1 MAQFPA
7 VINSHKIA
15 VFPQA
20 AILLNPQPLGRKAT
34 AQQRE
39 VNLPYTKGVSLR
51 STPGSPTWCLMSFP
65 LAVVH
70 SFSLLLILHAQPRVY
85 FPFCHIPR
93 NHIPLQIYQ
102 PSLKVY
108 HLWMVR
114 LSPLMIQQPARNI
127 STGMIKKQQK
137 AEPPNSGLLPYNWE
151 QTMFWERDLR
161 EHITQFGLT
170 SIFIESLL
178 CSRHCFKC
186 WS

>member
-20 AILLNPQPLGRKAT
+20 ALLLNPQPLGRKAT
-34 AQQRE
+34 TQQRE
-39 VNLPYTKGVSLR
+39 VNLPCMKRVSLCPLGH
-51 STPGSPTWCLMSFP
+51 SAPGSPTWCLMPFP
-65 LAVVH
+65 LAEVH
-70 SFSLLLILHAQPRVY
+70 SFSLLLVLHAHPRVY

-108 HLWMVR
+108 HLQMVR

-127 STGMIKKQQK
+127 STGTIKKK
-137 AEPPNSGLLPYNWE
+137 SNWE
-151 QTMFWERDLR
+151 EDYVLVKRFKGTYNSVQFNQ
-161 EHITQFGLT
+161 HIY
-170 SIFIESLL
+170 
-178 CSRHCFKC
+178 
-186 WS
+186 